1 MPATPGSMLARKRT
15 PEAGRQVAKVVLAS
29 ALSRWLSALSGQG
42 GEVALEVGGATVAQA
57 LDGAFALH
65 PKLRGYV
72 LDEQGAVRHHVAV
85 FVDGAALRDKRDLS
99 QPLQPG
105 SEVYVMQALSG
116 G

>member
-1 MPATPGSMLARKRT
+1 MLAREPDR
-15 PEAGRQVAKVVLAS
+15 GGRRQVAKVVLAS
-29 ALSRWLSALSGQG
+29 ALSRWLPLEAGHGG
-42 GEVALEVGGATVAQA
+42 GEASLEVGGATVAQA

-65 PKLRGYV
+65 PNLRGYV
-72 LDEQGAVRHHVAV
+72 LDEHGAVRHHVAV

-105 SEVYVMQALSG
+105 SEVYVIQALSG

>member
-1 MPATPGSMLARKRT
+1 M
-15 PEAGRQVAKVVLAS
+15 AKVVFAS
-29 ALSRWLSALSGQG
+29 ALSRWLPGQAGQG
-42 GEVALEVGGATVAQA
+42 GEATLEVGGASVAQA

-65 PKLRGYV
+65 PNLRGYV

-99 QPLQPG
+99 QSLQPG

>member
-1 MPATPGSMLARKRT
+1 MARL
-15 PEAGRQVAKVVLAS
+15 VFAS
-29 ALSRWLSALSGQG
+29 ALSRWLPRQAGTGSG
-42 GEVALEVGGATVAQA
+42 ETSLEVGGATVAQA
-57 LDGAFALH
+57 LDGAFAQH
-65 PKLRGYV
+65 PNLRGYV

-85 FVDGAALRDKRDLS
+85 FVDGEALRDKRDLS